1 MTQVSKKI
9 LGVAILCSLVLG
21 VIAGYATH
29 SMLTPAAPTFRLP
42 SEIPIGYI
50 HASPVQVS
58 LAKPAI
64 TMFTEDVNKFVQ
76 QAGIPVKFVVWE
88 ENAEESPTKARER
101 AETLLA
107 RGVQVLVGPP
117 WSSQVKAIMPL
128 VNDRKIP
135 LISCCATS
143 TELAIPGDYVFRLS
157 PDDSK
162 QALLWARILAD
173 LKIKAALPI
182 IIQEEYSVDIFAS
195 IQKAAPNIVYLKEIP
210 VSAEKKEFV
219 GELTEAEAEYK
230 EALKQYSRD
239 EIAILLFV
247 TDGGAVYSP
256 LLNDMAKFP
265 ELMKAKDRVLGLDV
279 AGATGITQYAGGPAS
294 QVEFTA
300 YSPAP
305 AVASANYKDWK
316 ERFTAT
322 AGFEPEYHGYDSYD
336 ALWIAALSIL
346 SASEYTGE
354 AIAKVI
360 PTIAARYYGVSG
372 WCVLNEAGDRM
383 FPTFTIY
390 RIIDSKWQLV
400 GVYEGASDSI
410 TWQ

>member
-1 MTQVSKKI
+1 MTQVSRKI

-247 TDGGAVYSP
+247 TDGGG
-256 LLNDMAKFP
+256 
-265 ELMKAKDRVLGLDV
+265 VLPSSERHGEVSGVNESQGPSTWTRRCRSYWYHAICRRTGLTSGV
-279 AGATGITQYAGGPAS
+279 
-294 QVEFTA
+294 
-300 YSPAP
+300 
-305 AVASANYKDWK
+305 
-316 ERFTAT
+316 
-322 AGFEPEYHGYDSYD
+322 
-336 ALWIAALSIL
+336 
-346 SASEYTGE
+346 
-354 AIAKVI
+354 
-360 PTIAARYYGVSG
+360 YGVQPSPSG
-372 WCVLNEAGDRM
+372 GLC
-383 FPTFTIY
+383 
-390 RIIDSKWQLV
+390 QLQ
-400 GVYEGASDSI
+400 GLER
-410 TWQ
+410 TLHRNRWL